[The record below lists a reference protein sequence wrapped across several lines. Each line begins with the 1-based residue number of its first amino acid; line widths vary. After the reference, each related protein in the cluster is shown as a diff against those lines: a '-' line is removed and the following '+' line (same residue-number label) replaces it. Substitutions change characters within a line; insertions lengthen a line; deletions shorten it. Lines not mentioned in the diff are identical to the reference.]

1 MKLFSTTFI
10 IILLAMI
17 TLSAQAQ
24 KFTVEKPNFDSIKI
38 ETQNPESQYYFPK
51 LMKLYE
57 SNDTVMKIDQYRHL
71 YYGYTF
77 QEDYNPYRKSEYS
90 NIIEPLYFKA
100 KHTSSECDTIIKYAE
115 MSLAD
120 NPFDLRQMTFFI
132 IALKEKKKFA
142 RAAIWQ
148 YRLNHLVAA
157 ILSSG
162 NGTKE
167 HPWYVIYPSHEYN
180 IVNFM
185 NLVAIKHTD
194 IGDNIDYLQVK
205 KKDNKTPEGYY
216 FDVSKILEIYNKKF
230 TDK

>member
-1 MKLFSTTFI
+1 M
-10 IILLAMI
+10 LAP
-17 TLSAQAQ
+17 SSWAQ
-24 KFTVEKPNFDSIKI
+24 KFTIQKPNFDSIKI
-38 ETQNPESQYYFPK
+38 ETQNPNSEYYFPK

-90 NIIEPLYFKA
+90 TIIEPLYFKK

-148 YRLNHLVAA
+148 YRLNHLIAA

-167 HPWYVIYPSHEYN
+167 HPWHVIYPAHEYN

-185 NLVAIKHTD
+185 NLVAIKHAD
-194 IGDNIDYLQVK
+194 VGNNIDYLQVRK
-205 KKDNKTPEGYY
+205 EDNKTPDGYY
-216 FDVSKILEIYNKKF
+216 FDVSKIIEIYNKKF
-230 TDK
+230 TDQ